1 MLSGWRDEN
10 ITGCPALTN
19 SSPSAPP
26 IRPAPIEPILT
37 CEAWV
42 DWAKTSS
49 GLTPRATA
57 PRPTPVSWRKVRRLR
72 SASWWSV
79 MLFISSDRRRLAS
92 APRDQGAPECATR
105 HGRLPVM
112 KRIGVLGGMSPQATM
127 DLESRVH
134 HVSQRIVPQDWN
146 AGYPPMV
153 VWFHRRRPIRLGP
166 DGSPMV
172 PLQVDPELVEAA
184 RWLGKGVDFLVIPCN
199 AAHVGVAQIEEAAGC
214 PVLSMVG
221 VAIEETVRRGWRR
234 VGVLG
239 FRSAPAVYTGPLG
252 DRGIACVEI
261 DGTRQARLDA
271 AIRAVMEGRNG
282 EDETD

>member
-1 MLSGWRDEN
+1 
-10 ITGCPALTN
+10 
-19 SSPSAPP
+19 
-26 IRPAPIEPILT
+26 
-37 CEAWV
+37 
-42 DWAKTSS
+42 
-49 GLTPRATA
+49 
-57 PRPTPVSWRKVRRLR
+57 
-72 SASWWSV
+72 

-92 APRDQGAPECATR
+92 APRDQRAPECATR

-199 AAHVGVAQIEEAAGC
+199 AAHVGVAQIEE
-214 PVLSMVG
+214 
-221 VAIEETVRRGWRR
+221 TVRRGWRR

-271 AIRAVMEGRNG
+271 AIRAVMEGRTG
-282 EDETD
+282 EDETDVARSAVTALRAARVDGVVLGCTEIPLLLGEEAEAPDLVSPLSLLAESAVRFAVGDGASLGGHVTRTGATRGVPAAGGR